1 MAAEE
6 KSTNRY
12 TSRKVEVDGITLYDS
27 DARFRA
33 NFLKKH
39 LKKGETAIAYVP
51 GHYIACVAYKN
62 GKYLMLE
69 SAYGKKRGTTPYGDW
84 VTASR
89 LKSGTMKS
97 KNFFVFKATD

>member
-39 LKKGETAIAYVP
+39 LKNTVDVLQGRDNVINAEQSMLQTKYNTLLNMQLLKFYTGEKID
-51 GHYIACVAYKN
+51 
-62 GKYLMLE
+62 L
-69 SAYGKKRGTTPYGDW
+69 
-84 VTASR
+84 
-89 LKSGTMKS
+89 
-97 KNFFVFKATD
+97 